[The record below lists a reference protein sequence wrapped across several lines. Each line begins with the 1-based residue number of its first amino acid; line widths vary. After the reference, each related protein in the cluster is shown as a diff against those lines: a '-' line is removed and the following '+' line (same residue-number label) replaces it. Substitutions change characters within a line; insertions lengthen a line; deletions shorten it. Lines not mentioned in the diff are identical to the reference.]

1 MFQFIQLKTAI
12 CLNSKFTSFVH
23 KLIPHGSSLICFL
36 NKFISYVRLLIL
48 LELQL
53 FLQFCFLPQ
62 LHTLVLK
69 RFFLLKRSI
78 TESIDFIFSNAKA
91 QKYEPCEM
99 FEIPSSVNIPRDFDQ
114 VHSFIHSLYFSL

>member
-1 MFQFIQLKTAI
+1 MTAYTSRI
-12 CLNSKFTSFVH
+12 AIVFTVM
-23 KLIPHGSSLICFL
+23 
-36 NKFISYVRLLIL
+36 
-48 LELQL
+48 
-53 FLQFCFLPQ
+53 
-62 LHTLVLK
+62 
-69 RFFLLKRSI
+69 FFLTTVTYFDVETIFSVEAMIVKRSI